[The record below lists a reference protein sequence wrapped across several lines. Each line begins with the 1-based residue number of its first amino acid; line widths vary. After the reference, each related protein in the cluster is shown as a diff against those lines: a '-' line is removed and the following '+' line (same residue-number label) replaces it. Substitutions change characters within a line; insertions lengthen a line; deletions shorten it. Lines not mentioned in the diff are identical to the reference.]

1 MGKRIV
7 NVLTV
12 CLVLLFALSSC
23 SLDSALEALRGNK
36 YIEWG
41 WTEAD
46 TTNVNAVNDAI
57 TNIEKE
63 DTSGLVTEVSSE
75 LDLSKVD
82 ENSGLYA
89 IKQATDALKSATGS
103 QTDITITLTDDQ
115 KTAVEKGVLATMTG
129 DEKDN
134 FMANINSSLNGAQRD
149 VFVETMQEAADESQQ
164 DAAKGSMALAS
175 AMINTVTEKLGS
187 TEYPTVQG
195 IVESLSSLQSIL
207 DSKVSGDGKNI
218 TKADVVQTQMITN
231 LVATAAQVASEMRTN
246 QNANPLELKSV
257 KTLINDAVTL
267 SNTSK
272 ALSGDFDIISDML
285 GSIMGLIPSGEGG
298 SGSES
303 EPVPASRSF
312 MRTTDDTETLDED
325 DDTPDPVDPDLKY
338 VRVTEYGTVEET
350 ENPSGTDWIEVYT
363 PRVVLGFDEAK
374 ETEADKTEMIRIF
387 NASMEAVGD
396 GLEGLFGA
404 TKVNGIYQVNEKVFN
419 SRIEAYRM
427 LSSAYDIIYSVVPEG
442 KDSYP
447 EYSFL
452 IDQYKATPNAAID
465 YALATVLSNI
475 FAIVDDKVLVEDV
488 ETGGDTGTGDNSR
501 TVLNTAPTTF
511 NFVDTLNEFLRI
523 NPWISNPDKAVVNV
537 TKVYIQKSL
546 LDAFGLKFAELK
558 SATGWKGLVEI
569 LLSSNV
575 GFKSSDV
582 VVKSNGLEAGDVDD
596 MLYYKAGVLDKMM
609 AVGGFGLETILGMFQ
624 VDTGDS
630 GEMEF
635 TSMKDAVIKLYQNM
649 WNEYS
654 QLVNYDSSLWPNIL
668 DKNN

>member
-57 TNIEKE
+57 TNIKTENT
-63 DTSGLVTEVSSE
+63 DGLVDKDSNK
-75 LDLSKVD
+75 LDLSSVGED
-82 ENSGLYA
+82 SGLYA

-103 QTDITITLTDDQ
+103 QNDITITLTDDQ

-149 VFVETMQEAADESQQ
+149 VFVETMQEAANVSQQ
-164 DAAKGSMALAS
+164 SAAKGSMALAS
-175 AMINTVTEKLGS
+175 AMISTVTTSLGDMAN
-187 TEYPTVQG
+187 ENEAVQG
-195 IVESLSSLQSIL
+195 ILGSLSTLQTSLN
-207 DSKVSGDGKNI
+207 SKVTGEGSI

-231 LVATAAQVASEMRTN
+231 LVATAAQVAFDMKGGDV
-246 QNANPLELKSV
+246 QNPLKLESV
-257 KTLINDAVTL
+257 NTLINDAVTL

-285 GSIMGLIPSGEGG
+285 GSIMGLIPSGDSSSGTEG
-298 SGSES
+298 
-303 EPVPASRSF
+303 EPATRSF
-312 MRTTDDTETLDED
+312 ARTAGDKTEDKTKDG
-325 DDTPDPVDPDLKY
+325 TPTTNGPKLVY
-338 VRVTEYGTVEET
+338 VSLNSDGTVAEENT
-350 ENPSGTDWIEVYT
+350 KPEEGSWIEVYKFG
-363 PRVVLGFDEAK
+363 PVLEFNEYDTG
-374 ETEADKTEMIRIF
+374 ETRNDTIRIY

-404 TKVNGIYQVNEKVFN
+404 TKVNGIYQVNKTVFN
-419 SRIEAYRM
+419 RRIDAYRM
-427 LSSAYDIIYSVVPEG
+427 MSTAYDIIYSVVPEPNEG
-442 KDSYP
+442 QSYS

-452 IDQYKATPNAAID
+452 IDQYKATPNSAID
-465 YALATVLSNI
+465 YALATVLSNLI
-475 FAIVDDKVLVEDV
+475 ALVDNKAD
-488 ETGGDTGTGDNSR
+488 
-501 TVLNTAPTTF
+501 TTF
-511 NFVDTLNEFLRI
+511 SFVDTLNEFLRI
-523 NPWISNPDKAVVNV
+523 NPWISEPDSVVENV
-537 TKVYIQKSL
+537 TCMYLQKSL
-546 LDAFGLKFAELK
+546 LDAFGLKFQDLK
-558 SATGWKGLVEI
+558 SPTGWKGLVEI
-569 LLSSNV
+569 LLSGNV

-609 AVGGFGLETILGMFQ
+609 AVGGFDLETILGMFQ

-635 TSMKDAVIKLYQNM
+635 TSMKDAVKKLYLNM

-654 QLVNYDSSLWPNIL
+654 QLKDHDSSLRPNIL

>member
-63 DTSGLVTEVSSE
+63 DTSGLVTEGSNE

-82 ENSGLYA
+82 EKSGLYA
-89 IKQATDALKSATGS
+89 IRQATDALGRVAGS
-103 QTDITITLTDDQ
+103 DVKITLTEDQ

-129 DEKDN
+129 EEKDN

-149 VFVETMQEAADESQQ
+149 VFVETMQEAADVSQQ
-164 DAAKGSMALAS
+164 SAAKGSMALAS
-175 AMINTVTEKLGS
+175 AMINTVTQQLGNTDDS
-187 TEYPTVQG
+187 TVKG
-195 IVESLSSLQSIL
+195 IVDSLSSLQASL
-207 DSKVSGDGKNI
+207 DSKVTGGSI

-231 LVATAAQVASEMRTN
+231 LVATAAQVASDMKGGN
-246 QNANPLELKSV
+246 VQNPLTLDSV
-257 KTLINDAVTL
+257 NTLINDAVTL

-285 GSIMGLIPSGEGG
+285 GSIMGLIPSGDSS
-298 SGSES
+298 SGSEGEPS
-303 EPVPASRSF
+303 TRAFARTTGEDTTTPVP
-312 MRTTDDTETLDED
+312 
-325 DDTPDPVDPDLKY
+325 DPDLVY
-338 VRVTEYGTVEET
+338 VVVGTDGTVSEVKSSVAGAIAVYKLGKVLEFNEYDTGET
-350 ENPSGTDWIEVYT
+350 RNDT
-363 PRVVLGFDEAK
+363 
-374 ETEADKTEMIRIF
+374 IRIY

-404 TKVNGIYQVNEKVFN
+404 TKENGVYQTDGNIF
-419 SRIEAYRM
+419 SRRIEAYRM
-427 LSSAYDIIYSVVPEG
+427 MSSAYDIIYSVVPEG
-442 KDSYP
+442 KASYP

-465 YALATVLSNI
+465 YALATVLSNL
-475 FAIVDDKVLVEDV
+475 FALVDDKANE
-488 ETGGDTGTGDNSR
+488 N
-501 TVLNTAPTTF
+501 F
-511 NFVDTLNEFLRI
+511 NFVATLNEFLRI
-523 NPWISNPDKAVVNV
+523 NPWISEPDSVVENV
-537 TKVYIQKSL
+537 TCMYLQKSL
-546 LDAFGLKFAELK
+546 LDAFGLKFQDLK
-558 SATGWKGLVEI
+558 SPTGWKGLVEI
-569 LLSSNV
+569 LLSGNV

-609 AVGGFGLETILGMFQ
+609 AVGGFDLETILSMFQ
-624 VDTGDS
+624 VDTGDT
-630 GEMEF
+630 GEIEI
-635 TSMKDAVIKLYQNM
+635 TSMKDYVKEMYKNM
-649 WNEYS
+649 WTEYS
-654 QLVNYDSSLWPNIL
+654 SLEGYYSTLKPSIL
-668 DKNN
+668 SNND

>member
-12 CLVLLFALSSC
+12 CIVLLFALSSC

-57 TNIEKE
+57 TNIKPENT
-63 DTSGLVTEVSSE
+63 DGLVDEAGNE
-75 LDLSKVD
+75 LDLSSVGED
-82 ENSGLYA
+82 SGLYA

-103 QTDITITLTDDQ
+103 QTDITITLTDEQ
-115 KTAVEKGVLATMTG
+115 KTAVENGVLATMTG

-149 VFVETMQEAADESQQ
+149 VFVKTMQEAADDSQQ

-175 AMINTVTEKLGS
+175 AMISTVTTSLGDMAS
-187 TEYPTVQG
+187 ENKAVQG
-195 IVESLSSLQSIL
+195 ILDSLSTLQTSLN
-207 DSKVSGDGKNI
+207 SKVTGEGNI
-218 TKADVVQTQMITN
+218 TKADVVLTQMITN
-231 LVATAAQVASEMRTN
+231 LVATAAQVASDMKGGDV
-246 QNANPLELKSV
+246 QNPLEHESV
-257 KTLINDAVTL
+257 NTLINDAVTL

-285 GSIMGLIPSGEGG
+285 GSIMGLIPSGDSSSGTEG
-298 SGSES
+298 
-303 EPVPASRSF
+303 EPAIRSF
-312 MRTTDDTETLDED
+312 ARKTGDGPTQTVT
-325 DDTPDPVDPDLKY
+325 DPDLIY
-338 VRVTEYGTVEET
+338 VLVNADGTVEEKT
-350 ENPSGTDWIEVYT
+350 SSSTGEGWIEVYKFG
-363 PRVVLGFDEAK
+363 PVLEFNEYDTV
-374 ETEADKTEMIRIF
+374 ETRNDTIRIY

-404 TKVNGIYQVNEKVFN
+404 TKDNGIYQVNKTVFN
-419 SRIEAYRM
+419 RRIDAYRM
-427 LSSAYDIIYSVVPEG
+427 MSTAYDIIYSVVPEPNEG
-442 KDSYP
+442 QSYS
-447 EYSFL
+447 EYTFL
-452 IDQYKATPNAAID
+452 IDQYKATPNSAID
-465 YALATVLSNI
+465 YALATVLSNLI
-475 FAIVDDKVLVEDV
+475 ALVDNKAD
-488 ETGGDTGTGDNSR
+488 
-501 TVLNTAPTTF
+501 TTF
-511 NFVDTLNEFLRI
+511 SFVDTLNEFLRI
-523 NPWISNPDKAVVNV
+523 NPWISEPDSVVENV
-537 TKVYIQKSL
+537 TCMYLQKSL
-546 LDAFGLKFAELK
+546 LDAFGLKFQDLK
-558 SATGWKGLVEI
+558 SPTGWKGLVEI
-569 LLSSNV
+569 LLSGNV

-609 AVGGFGLETILGMFQ
+609 AVGGFDLETILGMFQ

-630 GEMEF
+630 GEMKF
-635 TSMKDAVIKLYQNM
+635 TSMKDAVKQLYLNM

-654 QLVNYDSSLWPNIL
+654 QLEDPDSSLRPNIL

>member
-23 SLDSALEALRGNK
+23 SLDSALDALRGNK

-57 TNIEKE
+57 TNIKPEKT
-63 DTSGLVTEVSSE
+63 DGLVNEDGNE
-75 LDLSKVD
+75 LDLSNVD
-82 ENSGLYA
+82 KDSGLYA

-149 VFVETMQEAADESQQ
+149 VFVKTMQEAADDSQQ

-175 AMINTVTEKLGS
+175 AMISTVTTSLGDMAN
-187 TEYPTVQG
+187 ENEAVQG
-195 IVESLSSLQSIL
+195 ILGSLSTLQTSLN
-207 DSKVSGDGKNI
+207 SKVTGEGNI

-231 LVATAAQVASEMRTN
+231 LVATAAQVASEMKTN
-246 QNANPLELKSV
+246 QNANPLELDSV
-257 KTLINDAVTL
+257 NTLINDAVTL

-285 GSIMGLIPSGEGG
+285 GSIMGLIPSGDSSSGTEGEPATRSFARTAG
-298 SGSES
+298 DKTGDKTKDGTPTTNGPELVYVSLNSDGTVSES
-303 EPVPASRSF
+303 EEDGEGRIAVYKAGPI
-312 MRTTDDTETLDED
+312 LYHDE
-325 DDTPDPVDPDLKY
+325 KY
-338 VRVTEYGTVEET
+338 E
-350 ENPSGTDWIEVYT
+350 
-363 PRVVLGFDEAK
+363 DEASK
-374 ETEADKTEMIRIF
+374 AEMLRIF

-404 TKVNGIYQVNEKVFN
+404 TKVNGIYQVNKKVFN

-427 LSSAYDIIYSVVPEG
+427 LSSAYDIIYSVVPERKNG
-442 KDSYP
+442 TSYS

-452 IDQYKATPNAAID
+452 IDQYKATPNSAID
-465 YALATVLSNI
+465 YALATVLSNL
-475 FAIVDDKVLVEDV
+475 FALVDDKAID
-488 ETGGDTGTGDNSR
+488 
-501 TVLNTAPTTF
+501 TF
-511 NFVDTLNEFLRI
+511 NFVDTLNEFLSI
-523 NPWISNPDKAVVNV
+523 NPWISNPDKAVVND
-537 TKVYIQKSL
+537 TYMYYQKSL
-546 LDAFGLKFAELK
+546 LDAFGLDINKLATE
-558 SATGWKGLVEI
+558 TGWSYLFEI
-569 LLSSNV
+569 FFSGNV
-575 GFKSSDV
+575 GFDNS
-582 VVKSNGLEAGDVDD
+582 LEVNPLSTPSEGDVDD

-609 AVGGFGLETILGMFQ
+609 AVGGFDLETILGMFQ

-635 TSMKDAVIKLYQNM
+635 TSMKDAVKQLYLNM

-654 QLVNYDSSLWPNIL
+654 QLEDHDSSLRPNIL

>member
-1 MGKRIV
+1 MKKTIV

-63 DTSGLVTEVSSE
+63 DTSGLVTEGSNE
-75 LDLSKVD
+75 LDPSKVD

-89 IKQATDALKSATGS
+89 IKQATEALKSATS
-103 QTDITITLTDDQ
+103 SLADITITLTDDQ

-149 VFVETMQEAADESQQ
+149 VFVETMQEAADEKQQ

-175 AMINTVTEKLGS
+175 AMISTVTTSLGDMAN
-187 TEYPTVQG
+187 ENAAVQG
-195 IVESLSSLQSIL
+195 ILDSLSTLQTSLN
-207 DSKVSGDGKNI
+207 SKVTGEGNI

-231 LVATAAQVASEMRTN
+231 LVATAAQVASEMKTN
-246 QNANPLELKSV
+246 QNANPLELDSV
-257 KTLINDAVTL
+257 NTLINDAVTL

-285 GSIMGLIPSGEGG
+285 GSIMGLIPSGDSSSGTEGEPATRSFARTAG
-298 SGSES
+298 DKTGDKTKDGTPTTNGPELVYVSLNSDGTVSES
-303 EPVPASRSF
+303 EEDGEGRIAVYKAGPI
-312 MRTTDDTETLDED
+312 LYHDE
-325 DDTPDPVDPDLKY
+325 KY
-338 VRVTEYGTVEET
+338 E
-350 ENPSGTDWIEVYT
+350 
-363 PRVVLGFDEAK
+363 DEASK
-374 ETEADKTEMIRIF
+374 AEMLRIF

-404 TKVNGIYQVNEKVFN
+404 TKVNGIYQVNKKVFN

-442 KDSYP
+442 KNSYP

-452 IDQYKATPNAAID
+452 IDQYKATPNSAID
-465 YALATVLSNI
+465 YALATVLSNL
-475 FAIVDDKVLVEDV
+475 FALVDDKAI
-488 ETGGDTGTGDNSR
+488 N
-501 TVLNTAPTTF
+501 TF
-511 NFVDTLNEFLRI
+511 NFVDTLNEFLSI
-523 NPWISNPDKAVVNV
+523 NPWISNPDKAVVNE

-558 SATGWKGLVEI
+558 SPTGWKGLVEI
-569 LLSSNV
+569 LLSGNV

-609 AVGGFGLETILGMFQ
+609 AVGGFDLETILGMFQ

-635 TSMKDAVIKLYQNM
+635 TSMKDAVKQLYLNM
-649 WNEYS
+649 WNEYY
-654 QLVNYDSSLWPNIL
+654 QLEDHDSSLRPNIL
-668 DKNN
+668 DVNN

>member
-23 SLDSALEALRGNK
+23 SLDQALDALRGNK

-57 TNIEKE
+57 TNIE
-63 DTSGLVTEVSSE
+63 TEKMEGIVGDDGS
-75 LDLSKVD
+75 LDLSSVSDKP
-82 ENSGLYA
+82 GLSA
-89 IKQATDALKSATGS
+89 IKQATDALVSVTNSEVK
-103 QTDITITLTDDQ
+103 ITLTDDQ

-149 VFVETMQEAADESQQ
+149 VFVETMQEAADVSQQ

-175 AMINTVTEKLGS
+175 AMISTVTTSLGDMAN
-187 TEYPTVQG
+187 ENEAVQG
-195 IVESLSSLQSIL
+195 ILDSLSTLQTSLN
-207 DSKVSGDGKNI
+207 SKVTGEGSI

-231 LVATAAQVASEMRTN
+231 LVATAAQVASDMNDSTVT
-246 QNANPLELKSV
+246 NPLELKSV

-285 GSIMGLIPSGEGG
+285 GSIMGLIPSGDSS
-298 SGSES
+298 SGSEGDPS
-303 EPVPASRSF
+303 TRSF
-312 MRTTDDTETLDED
+312 ARTTGDGPTQTV
-325 DDTPDPVDPDLKY
+325 TDPDLIY
-338 VRVTEYGTVEET
+338 VRVNADGTVEEKT
-350 ENPSGTDWIEVYT
+350 SSSTGEGWIEVYKFG
-363 PRVVLGFDEAK
+363 PVLENEYDTV
-374 ETEADKTEMIRIF
+374 ETRNDTIRIY

-427 LSSAYDIIYSVVPEG
+427 LSSAYDIIYSVVPEP
-442 KDSYP
+442 KDGTSYS

-452 IDQYKATPNAAID
+452 IDQYKATPNSAID
-465 YALATVLSNI
+465 YALATVLSNL
-475 FAIVDDKVLVEDV
+475 FALVDDKAID
-488 ETGGDTGTGDNSR
+488 
-501 TVLNTAPTTF
+501 TF
-511 NFVDTLNEFLRI
+511 NFVATLNDFLRI
-523 NPWISNPDKAVVNV
+523 NPWISEPDSVVENV
-537 TKVYIQKSL
+537 TCMYLQKSL
-546 LDAFGLKFAELK
+546 LDAFGLKFQDLK
-558 SATGWKGLVEI
+558 SPTGWKGLVDI
-569 LLSSNV
+569 LLSGNV

-609 AVGGFGLETILGMFQ
+609 AVGGFDLETILGMFQ

-630 GEMEF
+630 GEIEF
-635 TSMKDAVIKLYQNM
+635 TSMKDAVKQLYLNM

-654 QLVNYDSSLWPNIL
+654 QLEDPDPSLRPNIL
-668 DKNN
+668 DENN

>member
-1 MGKRIV
+1 MKKTVV

-63 DTSGLVTEVSSE
+63 DTSGLVTEGSNE
-75 LDLSKVD
+75 LDLSKVG

-89 IKQATDALKSATGS
+89 IKQATEALKSATGS
-103 QTDITITLTDDQ
+103 QTDITITLTGDQ

-149 VFVETMQEAADESQQ
+149 VFVESMQEAADDSQQ

-175 AMINTVTEKLGS
+175 AMISTVTTSLGDMAN
-187 TEYPTVQG
+187 ENEAVQG
-195 IVESLSSLQSIL
+195 ILDSLSTLQTSLN
-207 DSKVSGDGKNI
+207 SKVTGEGSI

-231 LVATAAQVASEMRTN
+231 IVSTAAQVAKDMKDIGDKD
-246 QNANPLELKSV
+246 PLELKSV

-285 GSIMGLIPSGEGG
+285 GSIMGLIPSGESS
-298 SGSES
+298 SGSEG
-303 EPVPASRSF
+303 EPSIRAF
-312 MRTTDDTETLDED
+312 ARTTDDETEEENGEETGDGP
-325 DDTPDPVDPDLKY
+325 TQTVTDPDLIY
-338 VRVTEYGTVEET
+338 VRVNADGTVEEKT
-350 ENPSGTDWIEVYT
+350 SSSTGEGWIEVYKFG
-363 PRVVLGFDEAK
+363 PVLEINECDTV
-374 ETEADKTEMIRIF
+374 ETRNDTIRIY

-404 TKVNGIYQVNEKVFN
+404 TKDNGIYKVTEKVFN

-427 LSSAYDIIYSVVPEG
+427 LSSAYDIIYSVVPEP
-442 KDSYP
+442 KDDTSYS

-452 IDQYKATPNAAID
+452 IDQYKATPNSAID
-465 YALATVLSNI
+465 YALATVLSNL
-475 FAIVDDKVLVEDV
+475 FALVDDKAN
-488 ETGGDTGTGDNSR
+488 DN
-501 TVLNTAPTTF
+501 F
-511 NFVDTLNEFLRI
+511 NFVATLNDFLRI
-523 NPWISNPDKAVVNV
+523 NPWISEPDSVVGNV
-537 TKVYIQKSL
+537 TCMYLQKSL
-546 LDAFGLKFAELK
+546 LDAFGLKFQDLK
-558 SATGWKGLVEI
+558 SPTGWKGLVEI
-569 LLSSNV
+569 LLSGNV

-609 AVGGFGLETILGMFQ
+609 AVGGFDLETILGMFQ

-630 GEMEF
+630 GEMKF
-635 TSMKDAVIKLYQNM
+635 TSMKDAVKQLYLNM
-649 WNEYS
+649 WNEYF
-654 QLVNYDSSLWPNIL
+654 QLEDHDSSLRPNIL
-668 DKNN
+668 DKNS

>member
-1 MGKRIV
+1 MKKTVV

-63 DTSGLVTEVSSE
+63 DTSGLVTEGSNE
-75 LDLSKVD
+75 LDLSKVG

-89 IKQATDALKSATGS
+89 IKQATEALKSATGS
-103 QTDITITLTDDQ
+103 QTDITITLTGDQ

-129 DEKDN
+129 TEKND

-149 VFVETMQEAADESQQ
+149 VFVESMQEAADDSQQ

-175 AMINTVTEKLGS
+175 AMISTVTTSLGDMAN
-187 TEYPTVQG
+187 ENEAVQG
-195 IVESLSSLQSIL
+195 ILDSLSTLQTSLN
-207 DSKVSGDGKNI
+207 SKVTGEGSI

-231 LVATAAQVASEMRTN
+231 IVSTAAQVAKDMKDIGDKD
-246 QNANPLELKSV
+246 PLELKSV

-285 GSIMGLIPSGEGG
+285 GSIMGLIPSGESS
-298 SGSES
+298 SGSEG
-303 EPVPASRSF
+303 EPSIRAF
-312 MRTTDDTETLDED
+312 ARTTDDETEEENGEETGDGP
-325 DDTPDPVDPDLKY
+325 TQTVTDPDLIY
-338 VRVTEYGTVEET
+338 VRVNADGTVEEKT
-350 ENPSGTDWIEVYT
+350 SSSTGEGWIEVYKFG
-363 PRVVLGFDEAK
+363 PVLEINECDTV
-374 ETEADKTEMIRIF
+374 ETRNDTIRIY

-404 TKVNGIYQVNEKVFN
+404 TKDNGIYKVTEKVFN

-427 LSSAYDIIYSVVPEG
+427 LSSAYDIIYSVVPEP
-442 KDSYP
+442 KDDTSYS

-452 IDQYKATPNAAID
+452 IDQYKATPNSAID
-465 YALATVLSNI
+465 YALATVLSNL
-475 FAIVDDKVLVEDV
+475 FALVDDKAN
-488 ETGGDTGTGDNSR
+488 DN
-501 TVLNTAPTTF
+501 F
-511 NFVDTLNEFLRI
+511 NFVATLNDFLRI
-523 NPWISNPDKAVVNV
+523 NPWISEPDSVVGNV
-537 TKVYIQKSL
+537 TCMYLQKSL
-546 LDAFGLKFAELK
+546 LDAFGLKFQDLK
-558 SATGWKGLVEI
+558 SPTGWKGLVEI
-569 LLSSNV
+569 LLSGNV

-609 AVGGFGLETILGMFQ
+609 AVGGFDLETILGMFQ

-630 GEMEF
+630 GEMKF
-635 TSMKDAVIKLYQNM
+635 TSMKDAVKQLYLNM
-649 WNEYS
+649 WNEYF
-654 QLVNYDSSLWPNIL
+654 QLEDHDSSLRPNIL
-668 DKNN
+668 DKNS

>member
-1 MGKRIV
+1 MKKTIV

-57 TNIEKE
+57 TNIKPENT
-63 DTSGLVTEVSSE
+63 DGLVNEDGNE
-75 LDLSKVD
+75 LDLSSVD
-82 ENSGLYA
+82 EDSGLYA

-103 QTDITITLTDDQ
+103 HADITITLTVDQ
-115 KTAVEKGVLATMTG
+115 KTAVKKGVLATMTG

-149 VFVETMQEAADESQQ
+149 VFVKTMQEAADDSQQ

-175 AMINTVTEKLGS
+175 AMISTVTTSLGDMAN
-187 TEYPTVQG
+187 ENEAVQG
-195 IVESLSSLQSIL
+195 ILDSLSTLQTSLN
-207 DSKVSGDGKNI
+207 SKVTGEGNI

-231 LVATAAQVASEMRTN
+231 LVATAAQVASEMKTN
-246 QNANPLELKSV
+246 QNANPLKLDSV
-257 KTLINDAVTL
+257 NTLINDAVTL

-285 GSIMGLIPSGEGG
+285 GSIMGLIPSGDSSSGTEG
-298 SGSES
+298 
-303 EPVPASRSF
+303 EPAIRSF
-312 MRTTDDTETLDED
+312 ARTTGDETGTGEETGDDTTTTEGLELVYVVVNADGTVSVVESDTKGAIEVYNVGEILYSDPEFDD
-325 DDTPDPVDPDLKY
+325 DDTKN
-338 VRVTEYGTVEET
+338 ET
-350 ENPSGTDWIEVYT
+350 YRMFSAT
-363 PRVVLGFDEAK
+363 
-374 ETEADKTEMIRIF
+374 
-387 NASMEAVGD
+387 MEAVGD

-404 TKVNGIYQVNEKVFN
+404 TKVNGVYQIDGSIF
-419 SRIEAYRM
+419 SRRIEAYRM
-427 LSSAYDIIYSVVPEG
+427 MSSAYDIIYSVVPEG
-442 KDSYP
+442 KASYP

-465 YALATVLSNI
+465 YALATVLSNV
-475 FAIVDDKVLVEDV
+475 FALLDDQADS
-488 ETGGDTGTGDNSR
+488 GN
-501 TVLNTAPTTF
+501 F
-511 NFVDTLNEFLRI
+511 NFVDRANELLRI
-523 NPWISNPDKAVVNV
+523 NPWISDPTKAEFDE
-537 TKVYIQKSL
+537 TCFYFQKSL
-546 LDAFGLKFAELK
+546 LDDFNLKMEDLAKED
-558 SATGWKGLVEI
+558 GWKVLVEK
-569 LLSSNV
+569 LFSANV

-609 AVGGFGLETILGMFQ
+609 AVGGFDLETILGMFQ

-635 TSMKDAVIKLYQNM
+635 TSMKDAVKQLYLNM

-654 QLVNYDSSLWPNIL
+654 QLKDHDSSLRPNIL
-668 DKNN
+668 DENN

>member
-1 MGKRIV
+1 MKKTVV

-63 DTSGLVTEVSSE
+63 DTSGLVTEGSNE
-75 LDLSKVD
+75 LDLSKVG

-89 IKQATDALKSATGS
+89 IKQATEALKSATGS
-103 QTDITITLTDDQ
+103 QTDITITLTGDQ

-129 DEKDN
+129 TEKND

-149 VFVETMQEAADESQQ
+149 VFVESMQEAADDSQQ

-175 AMINTVTEKLGS
+175 AMISTVTTSLGDMAN
-187 TEYPTVQG
+187 ENEAVQG
-195 IVESLSSLQSIL
+195 ILDSLSTLQTSLN
-207 DSKVSGDGKNI
+207 SKVTGEGSI

-231 LVATAAQVASEMRTN
+231 IVSTAAQVAKDMKDIGDKD
-246 QNANPLELKSV
+246 PLELKSV

-285 GSIMGLIPSGEGG
+285 GSIMGLIPSGESS
-298 SGSES
+298 SGSEG
-303 EPVPASRSF
+303 EPSIRAF
-312 MRTTDDTETLDED
+312 ARTTDDETEEENGEETGDGP
-325 DDTPDPVDPDLKY
+325 TQTVTDPDLIY
-338 VRVTEYGTVEET
+338 VRVNADGTVEEKT
-350 ENPSGTDWIEVYT
+350 SSSTGEGWIEVYKFG
-363 PRVVLGFDEAK
+363 PVLEINECDTV
-374 ETEADKTEMIRIF
+374 ETRNDTIRIY

-404 TKVNGIYQVNEKVFN
+404 TKDNGIYKVTEKVFN

-427 LSSAYDIIYSVVPEG
+427 LSSAYDIIYSVVPEP
-442 KDSYP
+442 KDDTSYS

-452 IDQYKATPNAAID
+452 IDQYKATPNSAID
-465 YALATVLSNI
+465 YALATVLSNL
-475 FAIVDDKVLVEDV
+475 FALVDDKAN
-488 ETGGDTGTGDNSR
+488 DN
-501 TVLNTAPTTF
+501 F
-511 NFVDTLNEFLRI
+511 NFVATLNDFLRI
-523 NPWISNPDKAVVNV
+523 NPWISEPDSVVGNV
-537 TKVYIQKSL
+537 TCMYLQKSL
-546 LDAFGLKFAELK
+546 LDAFGLKFQDLK
-558 SATGWKGLVEI
+558 SPTGWKGLVEI
-569 LLSSNV
+569 LLSGNV

-609 AVGGFGLETILGMFQ
+609 AVGGFDLETILGMFQ

-630 GEMEF
+630 GEMKF
-635 TSMKDAVIKLYQNM
+635 TSMKDAVKQLYLNM

-654 QLVNYDSSLWPNIL
+654 QLEDPDSSLRPNIL
-668 DKNN
+668 DKNS

>member
-63 DTSGLVTEVSSE
+63 DTSGLVTEGSNE
-75 LDLSKVD
+75 LDLSKVG

-89 IKQATDALKSATGS
+89 IKQATEALKSATGS
-103 QTDITITLTDDQ
+103 QTDITITLTGDQ

-129 DEKDN
+129 TEKND

-149 VFVETMQEAADESQQ
+149 VFVESMQEAADDSQQ

-175 AMINTVTEKLGS
+175 AMISTVTTSLGDMAN
-187 TEYPTVQG
+187 ENEAVQG
-195 IVESLSSLQSIL
+195 ILDSLSTLQTSLN
-207 DSKVSGDGKNI
+207 SKVTGEGSI

-231 LVATAAQVASEMRTN
+231 IVSTAAQVAKDMKDIGDKD
-246 QNANPLELKSV
+246 PLELKSV

-285 GSIMGLIPSGEGG
+285 GSIMGLIPSGESS
-298 SGSES
+298 SGSEG
-303 EPVPASRSF
+303 EPSIRAF
-312 MRTTDDTETLDED
+312 ARTTDDETEEENGEETGDGP
-325 DDTPDPVDPDLKY
+325 TQTVTDPDLIY
-338 VRVTEYGTVEET
+338 VRVNADGTVEEKT
-350 ENPSGTDWIEVYT
+350 SSSTGEGWIEVYKFG
-363 PRVVLGFDEAK
+363 PVLEINECDTV
-374 ETEADKTEMIRIF
+374 ETRNDTIRIY

-404 TKVNGIYQVNEKVFN
+404 TKDNGIYKVTEKVFN

-427 LSSAYDIIYSVVPEG
+427 LSSAYDIIYSVVPEP
-442 KDSYP
+442 KDDTSYS

-452 IDQYKATPNAAID
+452 IDQYKATPNSAID
-465 YALATVLSNI
+465 YALATVLSNL
-475 FAIVDDKVLVEDV
+475 FALVDDKAN
-488 ETGGDTGTGDNSR
+488 DN
-501 TVLNTAPTTF
+501 F
-511 NFVDTLNEFLRI
+511 NFVATLNDFLRI
-523 NPWISNPDKAVVNV
+523 NPWISEPDSVVGNV
-537 TKVYIQKSL
+537 TCMYLQKSL
-546 LDAFGLKFAELK
+546 LDAFGLKFQDLK
-558 SATGWKGLVEI
+558 SPTGWKGLVEI
-569 LLSSNV
+569 LLSGNV

-609 AVGGFGLETILGMFQ
+609 AVGGFDLETILGMFQ

-630 GEMEF
+630 GEMKF
-635 TSMKDAVIKLYQNM
+635 TSMKDAVKQLYLNM
-649 WNEYS
+649 WNEYF
-654 QLVNYDSSLWPNIL
+654 QLEDHDSSLRPNIL
-668 DKNN
+668 DKNS

>member
-1 MGKRIV
+1 MKKTIV

-63 DTSGLVTEVSSE
+63 DTSGLVTEGSNE

-89 IKQATDALKSATGS
+89 IKQATEALKSATS
-103 QTDITITLTDDQ
+103 SLADITITLTDDQ

-149 VFVETMQEAADESQQ
+149 VFVETMQEAADEKQQ

-175 AMINTVTEKLGS
+175 AMISTVTTSLGDMAN
-187 TEYPTVQG
+187 ENAAVQG
-195 IVESLSSLQSIL
+195 ILDSLSTLQTSLN
-207 DSKVSGDGKNI
+207 SKVTGEGNI

-231 LVATAAQVASEMRTN
+231 LVATAAQVASEMKTN
-246 QNANPLELKSV
+246 QNANPLELDSV
-257 KTLINDAVTL
+257 NTLINDAVTL

-285 GSIMGLIPSGEGG
+285 GSIMGLIPSGDSSSGTEGEPATRSFARTAG
-298 SGSES
+298 DKTGDKTKDGTPTTNGPELVYVSLNSDGTVSES
-303 EPVPASRSF
+303 EEDGEGRIAVYKAGPI
-312 MRTTDDTETLDED
+312 LYHDE
-325 DDTPDPVDPDLKY
+325 KY
-338 VRVTEYGTVEET
+338 E
-350 ENPSGTDWIEVYT
+350 
-363 PRVVLGFDEAK
+363 DEASK
-374 ETEADKTEMIRIF
+374 AEMLRIF

-404 TKVNGIYQVNEKVFN
+404 TKVNGIYQIDGSIF
-419 SRIEAYRM
+419 SRRIEAYRM
-427 LSSAYDIIYSVVPEG
+427 MSSAYDIIYSVVPEG
-442 KDSYP
+442 KASYP

-465 YALATVLSNI
+465 YALATVLSNV
-475 FAIVDDKVLVEDV
+475 FALLDDQADS
-488 ETGGDTGTGDNSR
+488 GN
-501 TVLNTAPTTF
+501 F
-511 NFVDTLNEFLRI
+511 NFVDRANELLRI
-523 NPWISNPDKAVVNV
+523 NPWISDPTKAEFDE
-537 TKVYIQKSL
+537 TCFYFQKSL
-546 LDAFGLKFAELK
+546 LDDFNLKMEDLAKED
-558 SATGWKGLVEI
+558 GWKVLVEK
-569 LLSSNV
+569 LFSANV

-609 AVGGFGLETILGMFQ
+609 AVGGFDLETILGMFQ

-635 TSMKDAVIKLYQNM
+635 TSMKDAVKQLYLNM

-654 QLVNYDSSLWPNIL
+654 QLKDHDSSLRPNIL
-668 DKNN
+668 DENN

>member
-23 SLDSALEALRGNK
+23 SLDQALDALRGNK

-57 TNIEKE
+57 TNIE
-63 DTSGLVTEVSSE
+63 TEKMEGIVGDDGS
-75 LDLSKVD
+75 LDLSSVSDKP
-82 ENSGLYA
+82 GLSA
-89 IKQATDALKSATGS
+89 IKQATDALVSVTNSEVK
-103 QTDITITLTDDQ
+103 ITLTDDQ

-149 VFVETMQEAADESQQ
+149 VFVETMQEAADVSQQ

-175 AMINTVTEKLGS
+175 AMISTVTTSLGDMAN
-187 TEYPTVQG
+187 ENEAVQG
-195 IVESLSSLQSIL
+195 ILDSLSTLQTSLN
-207 DSKVSGDGKNI
+207 SKVTGEGSI

-231 LVATAAQVASEMRTN
+231 LVATAAQVASDMNDSTVT
-246 QNANPLELKSV
+246 NPLELKSV

-285 GSIMGLIPSGEGG
+285 GSIMGLIPSGDSS
-298 SGSES
+298 SG
-303 EPVPASRSF
+303 
-312 MRTTDDTETLDED
+312 TTGDGPTQTV
-325 DDTPDPVDPDLKY
+325 TDPDLIY
-338 VRVTEYGTVEET
+338 VRVNADGTVEEKT
-350 ENPSGTDWIEVYT
+350 SSSTGEGWIEVYKFG
-363 PRVVLGFDEAK
+363 PVLENEYDTV
-374 ETEADKTEMIRIF
+374 ETRNDTIRIY

-427 LSSAYDIIYSVVPEG
+427 LSSAYDIIYSVVPEP
-442 KDSYP
+442 KDGTSYS

-452 IDQYKATPNAAID
+452 IDQYKATPNSAID
-465 YALATVLSNI
+465 YALATVLSNL
-475 FAIVDDKVLVEDV
+475 FALVDDKAID
-488 ETGGDTGTGDNSR
+488 
-501 TVLNTAPTTF
+501 TF
-511 NFVDTLNEFLRI
+511 NFVATLNDFLRI
-523 NPWISNPDKAVVNV
+523 NPWISEPDSVVENV
-537 TKVYIQKSL
+537 TCMYLQKSL
-546 LDAFGLKFAELK
+546 LDAFGLKFQDLK
-558 SATGWKGLVEI
+558 SPTGWKGLVDI
-569 LLSSNV
+569 LLSGNV

-609 AVGGFGLETILGMFQ
+609 AVGGFDLETILGMFQ

-630 GEMEF
+630 GEIEF
-635 TSMKDAVIKLYQNM
+635 TSMKDAVKQLYLNM

-654 QLVNYDSSLWPNIL
+654 QLEDPDPSLRPNIL
-668 DKNN
+668 DENN

>member
-1 MGKRIV
+1 MKKTVV

-63 DTSGLVTEVSSE
+63 DTSGLVTEGSNE
-75 LDLSKVD
+75 LDLSKVG

-89 IKQATDALKSATGS
+89 IKQATEALKSATGS
-103 QTDITITLTDDQ
+103 QTDITITLTGDQ

-129 DEKDN
+129 TEKND

-149 VFVETMQEAADESQQ
+149 VFVESMQEAADDSQQ

-175 AMINTVTEKLGS
+175 AMISTVTTSLGDMAN
-187 TEYPTVQG
+187 ENEAVQG
-195 IVESLSSLQSIL
+195 ILDSLSTLQTSLN
-207 DSKVSGDGKNI
+207 SKVTGEGSI

-231 LVATAAQVASEMRTN
+231 IVSTAAQVAKDMKDIGDKD
-246 QNANPLELKSV
+246 PLELKSV

-285 GSIMGLIPSGEGG
+285 GSIMGLIPSGESS
-298 SGSES
+298 SGSEG
-303 EPVPASRSF
+303 EPSIRAF
-312 MRTTDDTETLDED
+312 ARTTDDETEEENGEETGDGP
-325 DDTPDPVDPDLKY
+325 TQTVTDPDLIY
-338 VRVTEYGTVEET
+338 VRVNADGTVEEKT
-350 ENPSGTDWIEVYT
+350 SSSTGEGWIEVYKFG
-363 PRVVLGFDEAK
+363 PVLEINECDTV
-374 ETEADKTEMIRIF
+374 ETRNDTIRIY

-404 TKVNGIYQVNEKVFN
+404 TKDNGIYKVTEKVFN

-427 LSSAYDIIYSVVPEG
+427 LSSAYDIIYSVVPEP
-442 KDSYP
+442 KDDTSYS

-452 IDQYKATPNAAID
+452 IDQYKATPNSAID
-465 YALATVLSNI
+465 YALATVLSNL
-475 FAIVDDKVLVEDV
+475 FALVDDKAN
-488 ETGGDTGTGDNSR
+488 DN
-501 TVLNTAPTTF
+501 F
-511 NFVDTLNEFLRI
+511 NFVATLNDFLRI
-523 NPWISNPDKAVVNV
+523 NPWISEPDSVVGNV
-537 TKVYIQKSL
+537 TCMYLQKSL
-546 LDAFGLKFAELK
+546 LDAFGLKFQDLK
-558 SATGWKGLVEI
+558 SPTGWKGLVEI
-569 LLSSNV
+569 LLSGNV

-609 AVGGFGLETILGMFQ
+609 AVGGFDLETILGMFQ

-630 GEMEF
+630 GEMKF
-635 TSMKDAVIKLYQNM
+635 TSMKDAVKQLYLNM

-654 QLVNYDSSLWPNIL
+654 QLEDRDSSLRPNIL
-668 DKNN
+668 DKNS